1 MYNIS
6 YVDGIYQNYENSKVN
21 INDRGYHF
29 GDSVYEVVLFNE
41 GIFYDFE
48 GHLNRLF
55 DSLNSINIKFS
66 FSKQSLEIIIK
77 NLIKINR
84 VSFGSV
90 YIQVS
95 RGIAERNHS
104 YKDMNIKPLLSII
117 ITKKQN
123 NLSDEAIGV
132 KAITLNDNRWARPDI
147 KTTQLLPNVLAKTEA
162 NNKGAF
168 EGIFVDSE
176 GYVTEGSSS
185 NIWIINNDNEIITR
199 AIDGQILSGITR
211 KSIAKFADLNDLI
224 VKEKKFRKE
233 ELYESK
239 EVFLSSASS
248 FVTPIIEI
256 DNIKINNG
264 EVGKISV
271 ELRKLYFKN
280 FTKVL
285 KINE

>member
-41 GIFYDFE
+41 GIFYDFD

-55 DSLNSINIKFS
+55 DSLSSINIKFS
-66 FSKQSLEIIIK
+66 FSKQSLKIIIK

-123 NLSDEAIGV
+123 NLSDETNGV

-264 EVGKISV
+264 GVGKMSV

-280 FTKVL
+280 FTK
-285 KINE
+285 